1 MIQNN
6 THRVIG
12 HVLAWCER
20 NRIAYICPMEVLLE
34 DIKRT
39 LGAKRIYLPGSAE
52 QRFWVTKAS
61 RNATHTK
68 EDSKIGELEISVR
81 GLGIVDEG
89 VVVDGES
96 EGRSHSDDGGESPVS
111 PGTGPTR
118 SRLGMLHRPP
128 IAATNGESD
137 KENLPVLNGRILR
150 GKDER
155 ELEMEMDREMGLG
168 KKGLEVVGVP

>member
-12 HVLAWCER
+12 HVLAWCAR

-39 LGAKRIYLPGSAE
+39 LGAERIYLPGSVE
-52 QRFWVTKAS
+52 QRLWLTRAS

-68 EDSKIGELEISVR
+68 EDSKIGELEISVK

-89 VVVDGES
+89 VVVDGGS
-96 EGRSHSDDGGESPVS
+96 EGRSHSDGGDSPVS

-118 SRLGMLHRPP
+118 SRVGILPRPL
-128 IAATNGESD
+128 AATSGESD
-137 KENLPVLNGRILR
+137 KENLPILNGRILR
-150 GKDER
+150 SKDEM
-155 ELEMEMDREMGLG
+155 ECEMDMDRELNMG